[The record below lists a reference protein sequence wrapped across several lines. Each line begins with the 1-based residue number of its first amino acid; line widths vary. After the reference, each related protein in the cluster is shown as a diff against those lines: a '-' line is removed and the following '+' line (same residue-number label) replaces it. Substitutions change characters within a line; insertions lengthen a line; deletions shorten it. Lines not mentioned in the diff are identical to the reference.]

1 MTPVPRLS
9 CACCGTGSHALVL
22 WRAAHGLQK
31 CEWSYFK
38 LAVYAETTIFTGF
51 RQSDA
56 PNLIWA
62 VAAPRYVASDW
73 PLSESST
80 GGSMARLVSA
90 EMVRSPG
97 PPYTSNIR
105 PYYHDS
111 MDAAH
116 LDSGGGPAPHAPH
129 VMARYLFATG
139 FYFGGF
145 VIAPNLR
152 HVRSLPRK
160 AVLKFAAAA
169 PFANCVDRSEEYPG
183 WVSSH

>member
-1 MTPVPRLS
+1 VLRKHAPVSNVRPLFHLVMPPEGPYLMYCTMIVLCDDTRPHLS
-9 CACCGTGSHALVL
+9 CARCDTGSHALVL
-22 WRAAHGLQK
+22 WRPAHGLQK

-38 LAVYAETTIFTGF
+38 LAVCAETTIFTGF

-105 PYYHDS
+105 PYYHGSTDT
-111 MDAAH
+111 DH

-129 VMARYLFATG
+129 VMARYL
-139 FYFGGF
+139 
-145 VIAPNLR
+145 LR
-152 HVRSLPRK
+152 RASIL
-160 AVLKFAAAA
+160 
-169 PFANCVDRSEEYPG
+169 G
-183 WVSSH
+183 VS